1 MSLWFGLAWNMASV
15 SFLTIMTLLFF
26 PFFYTKSKGIHHY
39 QTTTTQAEK
48 VSFEWGPSFFGSRK
62 PREVLESAAER
73 AITIIASLV
82 SPLLR
87 NSIFFSS
94 FQKTCSEQTLPPPPF
109 IQRREREK
117 LSGEFQSW
125 VWCLRRRRRQRRRG
139 KGQSAD
145 RPFGQS
151 VSPSSVVPIWH
162 LAFRASDLK

>member
-15 SFLTIMTLLFF
+15 SFLTLMTLLFF
-26 PFFYTKSKGIHHY
+26 PFLH
-39 QTTTTQAEK
+39 QTTTQAEK

-82 SPLLR
+82 SPLLQ
-87 NSIFFSS
+87 NSIFSPSS
-94 FQKTCSEQTLPPPPF
+94 FQKTCSEQTLPPPPPF

-125 VWCLRRRRRQRRRG
+125 VWCLRRRQRRRRRG
-139 KGQSAD
+139 KGQSGD
-145 RPFGQS
+145 RSGGRS
-151 VSPSSVVPIWH
+151 VLCSEVALLVPIWH
-162 LAFRASDLK
+162 LYIWCG